1 MAESKENNEVV
12 AANNNST
19 ETELVEISISG
30 GEAEL
35 ETELVVDAKKE

>member
-12 AANNNST
+12 AANNST